1 MVNDTFKIPKNSFT
15 AFRLTYLPAE
25 EISETSKS
33 ILIGNSPYIYD
44 NDQGPGLVKGTV
56 RKAKSKARR
65 TFDSTLDTLTKSVYR
80 DENLTHNKYRLH
92 DSGRFD
98 HIISDIENSYLQDS
112 SDSSDN
118 DDVSVTEMEWND
130 SLGMNETGRRT
141 VDDESTES
149 TPSLPTLDSQSIQ
162 IPMILEPPSIASSIE
177 RVDTNYTYAEVESK
191 LSTARNVKFRSNSR
205 RNSRIE
211 IAHPEPMIDIALTD
225 RHSVLD
231 EREHHKLRRRFKDFA
246 KFSTGKAK
254 HRTKDLRY
262 KIFKGIM
269 KTYQV
274 GEIILKEKI
283 LVLTKSTL
291 HNTHLTNFDENEPCD
306 TRVQEHWREYV
317 ALLRKSDHNS
327 IVIQLYK
334 SSERQEKPDHEY
346 DLTSKLSANFYSLVD
361 KSISLTIP
369 RDNWCL
375 IHILKFHDNMRSVR
389 WLYFI
394 KQVLGDV
401 LDSTFDIFIP
411 ELKMSL
417 NVNVPE
423 SVVLESI
430 KEKPFL
436 KIQKLESGYTVK
448 HTALIQHLFDSI
460 KQQIIQS
467 KNPDLLQ
474 WLESTSRP
482 WFCFKHYDRLEWIFD
497 DSEIFF
503 IKNQIFKPK
512 FRLEIRDMTNKR
524 VIRFK
529 DLTPTAP
536 LPIEGFLSRLTDI
549 GGNEQNMFRTFYKLS
564 YFHTCDN
571 LLFFTQFYRALTPRK
586 VTSLGDEVFEHCS
599 YQTTDKNHIE
609 WLESSDF
616 GDLDKSAF
624 EEFER
629 KAQLVLKA
637 DSVIDLNQV
646 VNIRKV
652 PADELKLAHNLL
664 FHMAWYGEP
673 TKAEETYL
681 LDSVLELTTLNEGK
695 IKLQAPNQHLRD
707 IWYDRLTSIAGY
719 WKIRKQVEVEM
730 INDTRNH
737 NLKILNIDEFVD
749 SNINQETEASEL
761 QNSVANPFL
770 NTIDNVCMSN
780 SLMIS
785 GYLYQKYKKH
795 SDFNKY
801 FVALSSGN
809 LILYSL
815 YKRSKITGEWKRS
828 SYYRHHLTIPLY
840 DCYLYSGNQTSL
852 DLLDRQKETDSTDP
866 GNKSLPRIY
875 GDGWKS
881 REEESM
887 RCFTLWF
894 GRKRSITKKN
904 DINLEPKNPNLIK
917 MIRKL
922 GVTGRSVVFMAR
934 SRQERELWVSR
945 IYTEINRS
953 SVLFNV

>member
-1 MVNDTFKIPKNSFT
+1 MANDTFKIPKNSFT
-15 AFRLTYLPAE
+15 AFRLTYLPVE
-25 EISETSKS
+25 EISETSKTT
-33 ILIGNSPYIYD
+33 LIGNAPHIYH

-56 RKAKSKARR
+56 RKAKHKARR
-65 TFDSTLDTLTKSVYR
+65 TFDSTLDNLTKQIYR
-80 DENLTHNKYRLH
+80 EERLTQNKYRLH
-92 DSGRFD
+92 DLGRFD
-98 HIISDIENSYLQDS
+98 HIISDIENLYLQDT

-118 DDVSVTEMEWND
+118 EDVLVTEMEWDD
-130 SLGMNETGRRT
+130 SLGVHQTGGRT
-141 VDDESTES
+141 VDQGSTES

-162 IPMILEPPSIASSIE
+162 IPMILEPTSMVSSIE
-177 RVDTNYTYAEVESK
+177 RVGTNYTYAEVESK
-191 LSTARNVKFRSNSR
+191 LSTLRNVKFRGSSR
-205 RNSRIE
+205 KNSRIE
-211 IAHPEPMIDIALTD
+211 VAHPEPIIDLQVVPDT
-225 RHSVLD
+225 HSYLD
-231 EREHHKLRRRFKDFA
+231 EREHHKLRRRFKEFA
-246 KFSTGKAK
+246 KLSTGKAK

-262 KIFKGIM
+262 RIFKGIM
-269 KTYQV
+269 RTYEV

-291 HNTHLTNFDENEPCD
+291 NNTHFTTFEENEPCD
-306 TRVQEHWREYV
+306 TRVQEYWREYV
-317 ALLRKSDHNS
+317 ALLRKLDHDS
-327 IVIQLYK
+327 IVLQLYK
-334 SSERQEKPDHEY
+334 GNERQEKPDHEHE
-346 DLTSKLSANFYSLVD
+346 LTSKLTAGFYSLVD

-369 RDNWCL
+369 KDNWCL

-401 LDSTFDIFIP
+401 LDSSFNVFIP
-411 ELKMSL
+411 ELKISL
-417 NVNVPE
+417 NVIVPE
-423 SVVLESI
+423 SVVLDSI
-430 KEKPFL
+430 KESSFL
-436 KIQKLESGYTVK
+436 KVEKLDSGYNVK
-448 HTALIQHLFDSI
+448 HTALIQHLLDSI
-460 KQQIIQS
+460 KQQILES
-467 KNPDLLQ
+467 NNPQLLG
-474 WLESTSRP
+474 WLEGTIRP

-512 FRLEIRDMTNKR
+512 FTLEIRDMTITKR
-524 VIRFK
+524 TIPH
-529 DLTPTAP
+529 LTPKAP
-536 LPIEGFLSRLTDI
+536 LPVEGFLSRLTDI

-571 LLFFTQFYRALTPRK
+571 LLFFTQFYRALMPQNLK
-586 VTSLGDEVFEHCS
+586 SVEEEVFEHCS
-599 YQTTDKNHIE
+599 YETNDTSHIA
-609 WLESSDF
+609 WLDSSDF
-616 GDLDKSAF
+616 SQLDKSAF

-646 VNIRKV
+646 IEIRKV
-652 PADELKLAHNLL
+652 PPSELKLAHNLL

-673 TKAEETYL
+673 TKAEEPYL

-695 IKLQAPNQHLRD
+695 IRLQAANQRLRD
-707 IWYDRLTSIAGY
+707 IWYDRLTSIAEY
-719 WKIRKQVEVEM
+719 WKIRKQVEIEM
-730 INDTRNH
+730 IDKIRTQ
-737 NLKILNIDEFVD
+737 NLEILNIDEFVD
-749 SNINQETEASEL
+749 SNINQEAEASEL

-770 NTIDNVCMSN
+770 NTIDHVSLSN

-795 SDFNKY
+795 SDFNQY

-852 DLLDRQKETDSTDP
+852 DLLNRQKETDSTDP

-904 DINLEPKNPNLIK
+904 DINLEPKNPNLLK
-917 MIRKL
+917 MIKKL
-922 GVTGRSVVFMAR
+922 GITGRSVVFMAR

-953 SVLFNV
+953 SVLYNA